1 MTRSTY
7 SHTSPHQPT
16 GDPRRVAVQSQLRQH
31 RPCRTSM
38 GSSRRDSGGGS
49 RSSRVDGGSTNTR
62 CCRLTTTGTHLNSVG
77 RATVVDVG
85 GPSRPFGSL
94 QGCCRRLLAHSSSSV
109 QEGNYSGHGKIRQ
122 VHCRRDRKHSPHT
135 SDQTAGSPT
144 PPARVAPRRS
154 LRLAE
159 RTLSRP
165 AQLRFLTMPTHRVAR
180 RAARGH
186 PSQAQR
192 RSVIGTPVH
201 RRLEKMILLAF
212 NKFSWSIGHAVGREC
227 QGTRRL

>member
-1 MTRSTY
+1 MQQDR
-7 SHTSPHQPT
+7 
-16 GDPRRVAVQSQLRQH
+16 PRQGLHYRCPRCYPAAAAAH
-31 RPCRTSM
+31 RPCRLLRRQLLVEGGFPLEPAPGPPADHQVRTLKPATRV
-38 GSSRRDSGGGS
+38 SREQVHRTTARPAAAPGC
-49 RSSRVDGGSTNTR
+49 VLPQGSTNTR

-94 QGCCRRLLAHSSSSV
+94 QGCCRRLLAHSSASV
-109 QEGNYSGHGKIRQ
+109 QEGNYSEHGKIRQ

-144 PPARVAPRRS
+144 PPARVVPRRS

-180 RAARGH
+180 RAAR
-186 PSQAQR
+186 AA
-192 RSVIGTPVH
+192 
-201 RRLEKMILLAF
+201 RL
-212 NKFSWSIGHAVGREC
+212 
-227 QGTRRL
+227 RLSGAR

>member
-1 MTRSTY
+1 
-7 SHTSPHQPT
+7 
-16 GDPRRVAVQSQLRQH
+16 
-31 RPCRTSM
+31 M

-94 QGCCRRLLAHSSSSV
+94 QGCCRRLLAHSSASV
-109 QEGNYSGHGKIRQ
+109 QEGNYSEHGKIRQ

-144 PPARVAPRRS
+144 PPARVVPRRS

-192 RSVIGTPVH
+192 RSATADTRARPG
-201 RRLEKMILLAF
+201 RSRLIIPTMSH
-212 NKFSWSIGHAVGREC
+212 NSH
-227 QGTRRL
+227 